1 MERTL
6 IAPGVHLSCDPAS
19 KFNRCR
25 ISIHFAFP
33 AQRKTATAHALLPL
47 VMERG
52 YADCPD
58 MTRLTKKLAKLYG
71 ADLTVDARPM
81 GCNHNLCVSVT
92 GIKDAFALEGEALTA
107 EYTKIALGAALHP
120 YFVDGCFDP
129 QAVSIEKQMLKKGLE
144 DEINDKRIYCLHQ
157 ANREFFGDSPAGV
170 RQEGY
175 LEEVD
180 GLTPAMLTDA
190 YQQMLR
196 TANIELLVLGCNA
209 AQTAAIRDA
218 LLAELACIDRA
229 PLPLVE
235 NMAMPT
241 IAPVHKTENYDMVQA
256 KLCML
261 FTLGQPMQPQQLAAV
276 RLAMAL
282 YGGSV
287 TSRLFL
293 NVRERDHL
301 CYYCSSSFQ
310 SFTGSMAVNSGVEHA
325 DAARAEQA
333 ILKELADLCDGP
345 ITDEEL
351 EDDLLLIRLNNNYQR
366 SRKIYGVQ
374 AASVS
379 ADLRDES
386 LAAAQHEVQSGWQAS
401 GIACLVKE
409 ATASADTTAP
419 TVETAKNQVIDVRT
433 EIVAD
438 GGTAD
443 VVMCPLR
450 RPLRRL
456 PALSQREGDGGRGH
470 GRRQRQ
476 VLRPHRYPPDRGLFQ
491 GGLCSVPPQ
500 RAVGGDEL

>member
-1 MERTL
+1 MRRFQ
-6 IAPGVHLSCDPAS
+6 IAPGVHLSYDAAQ

-33 AQRKTATAHALLPL
+33 AERKTATAHALLPL

-107 EYTKIALGAALHP
+107 EYTKIALGAAFHP
-120 YFVDGCFDP
+120 YLVDGCFDP

-180 GLTPAMLTDA
+180 GLTPAMLTAA
-190 YQQMLR
+190 YRQMLR
-196 TANIELLVLGCNA
+196 TANIELLVLGCGEA
-209 AQTAAIRDA
+209 ETEQVKQA
-218 LLAELACIDRA
+218 LLEELSHIGRA
-229 PLPLVE
+229 PLPLCE
-235 NMAMPT
+235 NLAMPRQDAVRRVECFDT
-241 IAPVHKTENYDMVQA
+241 VQA

-261 FTLGQPMQPQQLAAV
+261 FTLGVPMRPDQMAAV

-310 SFTGSMAVNSGVEHA
+310 SFTGSMAVNSGVEHT

-333 ILKELADLCDGP
+333 VLKELADLCDGP

-351 EDDLLLIRLNNNYQR
+351 EDCRRGLLAGMNGLEDTLGGIETWYYMEVLR
-366 SRKIYGVQ
+366 GGPVQ
-374 AASVS
+374 TPDDARRALLAVTREDVRDILKQFTLSVS
-379 ADLRDES
+379 
-386 LAAAQHEVQSGWQAS
+386 
-401 GIACLVKE
+401 CLL
-409 ATASADTTAP
+409 T
-419 TVETAKNQVIDVRT
+419 
-433 EIVAD
+433 
-438 GGTAD
+438 
-443 VVMCPLR
+443 
-450 RPLRRL
+450 
-456 PALSQREGDGGRGH
+456 REEGNENG
-470 GRRQRQ
+470 
-476 VLRPHRYPPDRGLFQ
+476 
-491 GGLCSVPPQ
+491 
-500 RAVGGDEL
+500 

>member
-107 EYTKIALGAALHP
+107 EYTKIALGAAFHP

-180 GLTPAMLTDA
+180 GLTPAMLTAA

-196 TANIELLVLGCNA
+196 TANIELLVLGCDA

-218 LLAELACIDRA
+218 LLAELVCIDRA

-235 NMAMPT
+235 NMAMPA
-241 IAPVHKTENYDMVQA
+241 IAPVH
-256 KLCML
+256 L
-261 FTLGQPMQPQQLAAV
+261 
-276 RLAMAL
+276 
-282 YGGSV
+282 S
-287 TSRLFL
+287 
-293 NVRERDHL
+293 
-301 CYYCSSSFQ
+301 
-310 SFTGSMAVNSGVEHA
+310 
-325 DAARAEQA
+325 
-333 ILKELADLCDGP
+333 
-345 ITDEEL
+345 
-351 EDDLLLIRLNNNYQR
+351 LIH
-366 SRKIYGVQ
+366 I
-374 AASVS
+374 
-379 ADLRDES
+379 
-386 LAAAQHEVQSGWQAS
+386 
-401 GIACLVKE
+401 
-409 ATASADTTAP
+409 
-419 TVETAKNQVIDVRT
+419 
-433 EIVAD
+433 
-438 GGTAD
+438 
-443 VVMCPLR
+443 
-450 RPLRRL
+450 
-456 PALSQREGDGGRGH
+456 
-470 GRRQRQ
+470 
-476 VLRPHRYPPDRGLFQ
+476 
-491 GGLCSVPPQ
+491 
-500 RAVGGDEL
+500 

>member
-1 MERTL
+1 MKRTL
-6 IAPGVHLSCDPAS
+6 IAPGVHLSCDPAE

-33 AQRKTATAHALLPL
+33 AKRETATAHALLPL

-81 GCNHNLCVSVT
+81 GCSHNLCVSVT
-92 GIKDAFALEGEALTA
+92 GIKDKFALEGEELTR
-107 EYTKIALGAALHP
+107 EYASIALGAAFHP
-120 YFVDGCFDP
+120 YFVGGTFDP
-129 QAVSIEKQMLKKGLE
+129 EAVGIEKQMLKKALE
-144 DEINDKRIYCLHQ
+144 DEINDKRLYCLHQ

-180 GLTPAMLTDA
+180 DLTPEQLTTA
-190 YQQMLR
+190 YYEMLR
-196 TANIELLVLGCNA
+196 NANIELLVLGCDA
-209 AQTAAIRDA
+209 AQTAAVRDA
-218 LLAELACIDRA
+218 LLAELAAIDRA
-229 PLPLVE
+229 PLPLAE
-235 NMAMPT
+235 NIAMPRRE
-241 IAPVHKTENYDMVQA
+241 PVHRVETYDMVQA

-261 FTLGQPMQPQQLAAV
+261 FTLGEPMCTEQLAAV

-333 ILKELADLCDGP
+333 ILKELADLCSGP

-351 EDDLLLIRLNNNYQR
+351 EDCRRGLLSGMQGVEDTLGGIETWYYIEVLR
-366 SRKIYGVQ
+366 SGGDPAKVQTPAEARAALQAVTRDDVRAILRKLTL
-374 AASVS
+374 SVS
-379 ADLRDES
+379 YLLTKEVDAH
-386 LAAAQHEVQSGWQAS
+386 AAE
-401 GIACLVKE
+401 
-409 ATASADTTAP
+409 
-419 TVETAKNQVIDVRT
+419 
-433 EIVAD
+433 
-438 GGTAD
+438 
-443 VVMCPLR
+443 
-450 RPLRRL
+450 
-456 PALSQREGDGGRGH
+456 
-470 GRRQRQ
+470 
-476 VLRPHRYPPDRGLFQ
+476 
-491 GGLCSVPPQ
+491 
-500 RAVGGDEL
+500 

>member
-6 IAPGVHLSCDPAS
+6 IAPGVHLSCDPAE

-33 AQRKTATAHALLPL
+33 AQRATATAHALLPL
-47 VMERG
+47 VLERG

-58 MTRLTKKLAKLYG
+58 MTLLTKKLAKLYG

-92 GIKDAFALEGEALTA
+92 GIKDRFALEGEPLTR
-107 EYTKIALGAALHP
+107 EYASIALGAAFHP
-120 YFVDGCFDP
+120 AFVGGVFDP
-129 QAVSIEKQMLKKGLE
+129 QAVEIEKQMLKKALE
-144 DEINDKRIYCLHQ
+144 DELNDKRIYCLRQ
-157 ANREFFGDSPAGV
+157 ANREFFGDSPAAV

-180 GLTPAMLTDA
+180 GLTPEQLTAA
-190 YQQMLR
+190 YREMLR
-196 TANIELLVLGCNA
+196 TASIELIVLGCDD

-218 LLAELACIDRA
+218 LRTELTAIDRA

-235 NMAMPT
+235 NMATPRQE
-241 IAPVHKTENYDMVQA
+241 PVHKTETFDMVQA

-301 CYYCSSSFQ
+301 CYYCSASFQ

-351 EDDLLLIRLNNNYQR
+351 AENIIIVPTPEKFIRTELIHFALILQNLFLQSGIIIILKRNLLTCIDGIIYSVDDIIYLLIIRLNSIDHIVITLQLCHLPRTGHRMYLLNQSFAFLLCNE
-366 SRKIYGVQ
+366 
-374 AASVS
+374 
-379 ADLRDES
+379 LR
-386 LAAAQHEVQSGWQAS
+386 
-401 GIACLVKE
+401 
-409 ATASADTTAP
+409 
-419 TVETAKNQVIDVRT
+419 
-433 EIVAD
+433 
-438 GGTAD
+438 
-443 VVMCPLR
+443 
-450 RPLRRL
+450 
-456 PALSQREGDGGRGH
+456 
-470 GRRQRQ
+470 
-476 VLRPHRYPPDRGLFQ
+476 
-491 GGLCSVPPQ
+491 
-500 RAVGGDEL
+500 